1 MATIAEN
8 LKSAFTRLSSH
19 GVEEAQRQASSL
31 LELSIARDKT
41 FLFAHSEY
49 QLSTDEQEKFDSFVA
64 RRSIGE
70 PFQYISGRQEFYGR
84 DFLVTPAVLIPRPE
98 TEMIVE
104 NAVSVLANFETPQ
117 FVEVGVGS
125 GCISVSI
132 LAECPAAAASA
143 TDISSD
149 AVEIAFQ
156 NAVRHGVADRLSLV
170 CGDLFG
176 DISTSDLHLIVSNPP
191 YIPISDI
198 ATLQQEVKDHE
209 PHLALTD
216 NADGLSIVRKII
228 ERSPHYL
235 ASDGVLLMEIG
246 IGQADDVRQIFDKAL
261 WQTVEIVPDLQM
273 IPRMVFARLI

>member
-1 MATIAEN
+1 MASISEN
-8 LKSAFTRLSSH
+8 LKAAYSQLASH
-19 GVEEAQRQASSL
+19 DIGEAQRQAASL
-31 LELSIARDKT
+31 LELAIARDKT

-49 QLSTDEQEKFDSFVA
+49 ELSADEQTKFDSYVA
-64 RRSIGE
+64 RRSKGE
-70 PFQYISGRQEFYGR
+70 PFQYISGKQEFYGR

-104 NAVSVLANFETPQ
+104 NAISMLAKIQTPR

-132 LAECPAAAASA
+132 LAECSTATAIA
-143 TDISSD
+143 TDISPD
-149 AVEIAFQ
+149 AIQIASH
-156 NAVRHGVADRLSLV
+156 NAKSHCVAERLSLV
-170 CGDLFG
+170 RGDIFG
-176 DISTSDLHLIVSNPP
+176 DISASDLHLIVSNPP

-198 ATLQQEVKDHE
+198 AMLQQEVKDHE

-228 ERSPHYL
+228 EGSPHYL
-235 ASDGVLLMEIG
+235 ASGGVLLMEIG
-246 IGQADDVRQIFDKAL
+246 IGQADDVRQIFDKTV